1 MCAAAIARS
10 HGELPSAR
18 RYLATADSWRA
29 SRPARTA
36 AVTGALLIGLGVFTV
51 VYWDVRLPSMFGYGW
66 FPTMP
71 YNN

>member
-1 MCAAAIARS
+1 
-10 HGELPSAR
+10 
-18 RYLATADSWRA
+18 
-29 SRPARTA
+29 
-36 AVTGALLIGLGVFTV
+36 VTGALLIGLGIFTV